1 MKLIRSV
8 VLVFICSLFLFCNST
23 KEPKMDYENGV
34 IVETR
39 SDKQMKAEGYN
50 LGTILYSEVE
60 GECPYVIQL
69 VSDPNTMFDP
79 IDLSEDHKVNGQK
92 VWFTYNPLRMKN
104 RCDKA
109 NPVSLEKIV
118 IKDD

>member
-8 VLVFICSLFLFCNST
+8 VLVFTCSLFFFCNST
-23 KEPKMDYENGV
+23 KEPKMDYENV
-34 IVETR
+34 VNVESK
-39 SDKQMKAEGYN
+39 SDQKMKAEGYV
-50 LGTILYSEVE
+50 LGTIVYSEVE
-60 GECPYVIQL
+60 GDCPYVIQL
-69 VSDPNTMFDP
+69 VSDPNTMLDP
-79 IDLSEDHKVNGQK
+79 IDLAEDHKVNGQK